1 MRSWETG
8 NQRWREYKRSLK
20 KTEEYNKEANT
31 YLIRV

>member
-1 MRSWETG
+1 MG
-8 NQRWREYKRSLK
+8 NREPEMEGIQEKLK